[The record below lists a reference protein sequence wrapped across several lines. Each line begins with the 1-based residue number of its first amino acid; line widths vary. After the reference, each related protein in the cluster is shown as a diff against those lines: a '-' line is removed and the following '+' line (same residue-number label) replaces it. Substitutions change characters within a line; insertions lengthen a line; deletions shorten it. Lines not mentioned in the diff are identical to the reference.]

1 MPFTQILPD
10 QTFDRLVAGRVDA
23 VLNAFG
29 AIRPSEFLRRQIEA
43 EITEAIV
50 CERGIAPESSRKLDV
65 DEAKPEAEF
74 LEDPHGHKSE
84 SEARFISEEEDRN
97 PSGVIR

>member
-10 QTFDRLVAGRVDA
+10 HTFDRLVAGRVDA

-29 AIRPSEFLRRQIEA
+29 SVRPSEFLRNQIEA

-50 CERGIAPESSRKLDV
+50 CQRGIAPESSCSPSSYFKGRG
-65 DEAKPEAEF
+65 AEVR
-74 LEDPHGHKSE
+74 E
-84 SEARFISEEEDRN
+84 
-97 PSGVIR
+97 